1 MPPLNRSWQ
10 HLIHKEPNLASVT
23 QRHTWVF
30 SSEILIIATQNFILE
45 STVSFSRLHFCIQA
59 SIYLFAWTAALF
71 SSNEN
76 LLILSALP
84 VLHLSKP
91 CFLLDERR
99 RQHRPKSQS
108 VFWTKWSQ
116 QNFHLYPCYPNSISY
131 VYFFWILKYE
141 VFISLL
147 LSVYYSSLYVLFSL

>member
-23 QRHTWVF
+23 HRHTCVF

-71 SSNEN
+71 SSNKN

-84 VLHLSKP
+84 VLHLSKSY
-91 CFLLDERR
+91 FLLDKRR
-99 RQHRPKSQS
+99 EHRPKSHS

-116 QNFHLYPCYPNSISY
+116 QNFHLDPCYPNSISY
-131 VYFFWILKYE
+131 VYFFWIFKYE
-141 VFISLL
+141 VFISL
-147 LSVYYSSLYVLFSL
+147 VLCV